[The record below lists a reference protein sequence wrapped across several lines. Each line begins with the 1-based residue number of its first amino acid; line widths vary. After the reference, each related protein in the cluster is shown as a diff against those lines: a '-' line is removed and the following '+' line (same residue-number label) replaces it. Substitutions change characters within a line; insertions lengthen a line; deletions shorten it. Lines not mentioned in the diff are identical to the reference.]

1 MKVKSVLAM
10 CVMSFL
16 LSGCDQIVEIN
27 NKVQEK
33 KAERVAVVEPEYNYN
48 VICYK
53 NNGNELVN
61 ENVYDAYTSQGSS
74 VYYYKNKDRKE
85 TKDKIIIANAI
96 CKITPLS
103 E

>member
-10 CVMSFL
+10 CVMSLL

-61 ENVYDAYTSQGSS
+61 ENVYDAYTSQGSA
-74 VYYYKNKDRKE
+74 VYYYKNKDKKE
-85 TKDKIIIANAI
+85 QKDKIIIANAI

>member
-1 MKVKSVLAM
+1 MKVKSVLAI
-10 CVMSFL
+10 CVMPIL

-48 VICYK
+48 VICYRT
-53 NNGNELVN
+53 NGNELVN
-61 ENVYDAYTSQGSS
+61 ENVYDAYTSQGSAI
-74 VYYYKNKDRKE
+74 YYYKQKDRKE
-85 TKDKIIIANAI
+85 LKDRIIIANAI
-96 CKITPLS
+96 CKVTPLS

>member
-1 MKVKSVLAM
+1 MKFKSVLTM
-10 CVMSFL
+10 CFVSVL

-33 KAERVAVVEPEYNYN
+33 KAERVVVEPEYNYN
-48 VICYK
+48 VVCYRA
-53 NNGNELVN
+53 NGNELVN
-61 ENVYDAYTSQGSS
+61 ENAYDAYASQGGAI
-74 VYYYKNKDRKE
+74 YYYKHKDRKE
-85 TKDKIIIANAI
+85 LKDRIIIANAI